1 VKEIPKA
8 NESEAGQNQ
17 IRCDPI
23 RLAGADIGQ
32 KCHICA
38 FFHDRE
44 EENRIL
50 LPFIKDAL
58 KQGQKFVHTVDP
70 QRRREQIQFLE
81 SAGIDVARLIEKGQ
95 LEIRDWNSTHL
106 LNGQFDSLETLKVF
120 KGVVDTAQEKGFP
133 VVRFATHMEWAIEG
147 GLGKHEL
154 LEYEAKSNAIWDNQD
169 GAFNPVICTYDLK
182 KFGGDILVDIIRT
195 HPLIIIG
202 GILQEN
208 PFYVPA
214 EKFLREL
221 QARGGTGPEQN
232 S

>member
-1 VKEIPKA
+1 VKRIPKA
-8 NESEAGQNQ
+8 NESAAGQNQ
-17 IRCDPI
+17 LHCDPV
-23 RLAGADIGQ
+23 RLAGSVIGHR
-32 KCHICA
+32 CHICA

-58 KQGQKFVHTVDP
+58 NHGQKFVHTVDP
-70 QRRREQIQFLE
+70 ERRSEQLEFLE
-81 SAGIDVARLIEKGQ
+81 SAGIDVATLIEKGQ

-106 LNGQFDSLETLKVF
+106 LNGQFDPLETLKVF

-133 VVRFATHMEWAIEG
+133 MVRFATHMEWAIEG

-154 LEYEAKSNAIWDNQD
+154 LEYEAKSNAIWDNQE
-169 GAFNPVICTYDLK
+169 ATFNPVICTYDLK
-182 KFGGDILVDIIRT
+182 KFGGDIIVDIIRT

-221 QARGGTGPEQN
+221 QARRATGPQ
-232 S
+232 